1 MCVSAQW
8 DGTEEGKGHCDKDE
22 KTKGVERKK
31 QQSAKMDEKQKE
43 HGIVK
48 VRPRKRKNEREAGRE
63 KERERDVEEVKGS
76 RAIREIEGM
85 KVRDGEHKIM
95 EGGREIEKGTLG
107 SRSKS
112 V

>member
-1 MCVSAQW
+1 MQR
-8 DGTEEGKGHCDKDE
+8 E
-22 KTKGVERKK
+22 
-31 QQSAKMDEKQKE
+31 
-43 HGIVK
+43 
-48 VRPRKRKNEREAGRE
+48 RKNERKGDR
-63 KERERDVEEVKGS
+63 EEVKWS